1 MKTLLKLLALLIF
14 VLVMIVVGRTLLVPS
29 KQIPPIPYTAE
40 KFDSQKAA
48 RDLAGAIAFPTIS
61 WEGGGTE
68 QQKKASQEAFAG
80 FHSYLEKMFSQV
92 YARLD
97 HEIVGANNLL
107 FKWKGSDPS
116 LKPILLMGHQD
127 VVPVEAGTEGKWT
140 HPGFS
145 GDIADGFIWGRG
157 SLDDKMTVVGLLES
171 VDLLLSKGFQPKRTI
186 YLAFGQDEEIGSL
199 EGAEKIGQL
208 LKSRGVQL
216 AFVEDEGGFLS
227 RGLVPGV
234 SAPVAMI
241 GTSEKGYLSLELT
254 VETSGGHSSVPPKES
269 SIGIL
274 ASAIRKIERHPM
286 PGQVHGPVGEFLEYA
301 GGSASFPMRVVFKNM
316 WLFGSV
322 VQKILESS
330 PDSNATLRTTA
341 AATIFQAGT
350 KDNVM
355 PSQARAV
362 VNFRLLPG
370 DTVASVTEYV
380 RKTIGDQRV
389 KLQPLPGDPPAE
401 PSARS
406 SADSPSFK
414 LLQKTLAQVY
424 PDAVVAPFV
433 FVGAT
438 DTKHYASLTNDIFR
452 FAPMVLESE
461 DIGRIHGT
469 NERINVDNFV
479 RMIDFYRQLIRNAT
493 S

>member
-1 MKTLLKLLALLIF
+1 MKTFLKVITLSIF
-14 VLVMIVVGRTLLVPS
+14 VVLLVVVGRTLLIPS
-29 KQIPPIPYTAE
+29 KQIAPIPYTPEA
-40 KFDSQKAA
+40 FDSQRAA

-68 QQKKASQEAFAG
+68 EQKKATQEAFAG
-80 FHSYLEKMFSQV
+80 FHSYLEKMFPQV
-92 YARLD
+92 YASLD
-97 HEIVGANNLL
+97 HEIVGTNNLL
-107 FKWKGSDPS
+107 FTWKGSDPS

-127 VVPVEAGTEGKWT
+127 VVPVEAGTEAQWT
-140 HPGFS
+140 HAPFS
-145 GDIADGFIWGRG
+145 GDIVDGFIWGRG

-171 VDLLLSKGFQPKRTI
+171 VDLLLAKGFQPKRTI

-199 EGAEKIGQL
+199 EGAERIGQL

-216 AFVEDEGGFLS
+216 AFVDDEGGFLS

-234 SAPVAMI
+234 RAPVAMI

-274 ASAIRKIERHPM
+274 ATAIREIERHPM
-286 PGQVHGPVGEFLEYA
+286 PARVHGPVGEFLEYA
-301 GGSASFPMRVVFKNM
+301 GGGASFPMRVVFKNM
-316 WLFGSV
+316 WLFGPV
-322 VQKILESS
+322 VQQILESS

-362 VNFRLLPG
+362 VNFRLLAG

-380 RKTIGDQRV
+380 RRTVQDPRV
-389 KLQPLPGDPPAE
+389 KLQPLAGEPPAE
-401 PSARS
+401 PSAQSR
-406 SADSPSFK
+406 ADSGEFK
-414 LLQKTLAQVY
+414 VLQKTLAQVY
-424 PDAVVAPFV
+424 PDAVAAPFV

-438 DTKHYASLTNDIFR
+438 DTKHYASLTNNIFR
-452 FAPMVLESE
+452 FAPMMLETE
-461 DIGRIHGT
+461 DIGRIHGV
-469 NERINVDNFV
+469 NERISVGNFV
-479 RMIDFYRQLIRNAT
+479 RMIDFYRQLIRNAA